1 MDEEHKSWKSTFSF
15 AWRSANIVAMTSKN
29 TLPTPS
35 RQNKTKPAEQMP
47 MTSLAVERV
56 KPKRSTEFQPSSKN
70 TTRARNAAAA
80 SKSLVKPKGK
90 VTPTVKISFRATR
103 HTPPEAHNTGK
114 GRGVGGG
121 QPTLFKEEY
130 AALAHRM
137 CAIMGATNKE
147 LAEVLGVTDRTISNW
162 IAAYPEFKTA
172 VSSGK
177 LIADT
182 NVAAALY
189 KTEVGYEYPDMDIR
203 TVALGG
209 NAGSEIVITPIIK
222 IVQPNPTSIQWWLK
236 NRRPAAWKDKSDVT
250 VAHSVPDEE
259 EGRSRFTDRMA
270 ASAQRQADMRASR
283 RDRGMTGD

>member
-1 MDEEHKSWKSTFSF
+1 MT
-15 AWRSANIVAMTSKN
+15 IVAMPTKKM
-29 TLPTPS
+29 LPAPA
-35 RQNKTKPAEQMP
+35 RQKRMKPNDETTVISPAREP
-47 MTSLAVERV
+47 A
-56 KPKRSTEFQPSSKN
+56 KPKRNTEIQPASKKTSTAQK
-70 TTRARNAAAA
+70 AAAEP
-80 SKSLVKPKGK
+80 KSQVKPEGK
-90 VTPTVKISFRATR
+90 ATPTVKISFRATR
-103 HTPPEAHNTGK
+103 HTPPETHNTGK

-130 AALAHRM
+130 AAIAHRM

-162 IAAYPEFKTA
+162 IAAHPEFKTA

-189 KTEVGYEYPDMDIR
+189 KTAVGYEYPDMDIR

-236 NRRPAAWKDKSDVT
+236 NRRSADWKDKSEVT
-250 VAHSVPDEE
+250 VENSVPNEQ
-259 EGRSRFTDRMA
+259 EGRARFTDRMA
-270 ASAQRQADMRASR
+270 AAALRQTEVRASR
-283 RDRGMTGD
+283 RSKGLTGD